1 MKLSEQ
7 IMDAIGEIDESLLE
21 KSEKRRTSFDW
32 KYSLAS
38 VFAVL
43 VLMLGLPL
51 LSKNAPA
58 SGGVNYMPEQ
68 KEADDAVPEAAAA
81 DTEQT
86 AIVGESRVLV
96 LTHAYDG
103 SALSEEELLR
113 EIQRITEMGFEA
125 TVKDDV
131 LTIIGSEE
139 MWNSFEEN
147 EEYTYLF
154 REASE

>member
-21 KSEKRRTSFDW
+21 KSEKRKTSFNW

-38 VFAVL
+38 VFAIL

-68 KEADDAVPEAAAA
+68 KEADDAVPESVAA

-103 SALSEEELLR
+103 SALSEEELLA
-113 EIQRITEMGFEA
+113 EIQRITEMGFEV
-125 TVKDDV
+125 TVQDDE
-131 LTIIGSEE
+131 LLIGGSEE

>member
-21 KSEKRRTSFDW
+21 KSEKRRTSFNW

-68 KEADDAVPEAAAA
+68 KEVDDAVPKSAAA

-86 AIVGESRVLV
+86 AIVGESRMLAV
-96 LTHAYDG
+96 THADDG
-103 SALSEEELLR
+103 SALSEEELLA
-113 EIQRITEMGFEA
+113 EIQRITEMGFEV
-125 TVKDDV
+125 TVQDDE
-131 LTIIGSEE
+131 LLIGGSEE